1 MYYKTETNDFTK
13 FISKMDI
20 PVLQLPNHKDEEW
33 RFTNLDFLKD
43 LNVNDYVNNPLD
55 IFYKKF
61 ISKYSNIREL
71 DILFINEAIKKYPDI
86 IKKYFSKIY
95 NHKKDFFC
103 VENLKFINNGI
114 FIFVKDNSNVKLP
127 IEIDL
132 SDINDSYIFPRI
144 FIYCSKNSNFCFTEK
159 YQIKNEQCYTNI
171 ITEIFLSDN
180 SKLEYTKFQNEPN
193 SSIHFSGLGVL
204 QNKNSYLNCNTF
216 TYGSKFTRNNIFLK
230 IIGEGSESKLNGL
243 SISNN
248 SNFVDNHSIIQHSA
262 PNSISSELYKG
273 IYSKK
278 SKGVFDS
285 RVIVDK
291 IASNTSSEQLNNNI
305 LLSKNAS
312 VQSNPILE
320 INTDDVSCKHGSTT
334 GQIDDEALFYL
345 NCRGLDK
352 LKAQQVLLNGFC
364 NEFVEN
370 IVNENLKLELNKLIN
385 HSLNSI

>member
-1 MYYKTETNDFTK
+1 MHYKTEPNEFTK

-20 PVLQLPNHKDEEW
+20 PDLNVPNHKDEEW

-43 LNVNDYVNNPLD
+43 YNVNDFKNNLLD
-55 IFYKKF
+55 TLYTKF
-61 ISKYSNIREL
+61 ISKYSNINEL
-71 DILFINEAIKKYPDI
+71 DILNINDAIIKYPDI
-86 IKKYFSKIY
+86 INNHFSKIY
-95 NHKKDFFC
+95 KTKNDYFGL
-103 VENLKFINNGI
+103 ENLKFINDGI
-114 FIFVKDNSNVKLP
+114 FILVKENSNVKQH

-132 SDINDSYIFPRI
+132 SDLNESYIFPRI
-144 FIYCSKNSNFCFTEK
+144 FIYCSKNSSFGFTEK
-159 YQIKNEQCYTNI
+159 YKTKNEQCYTNI
-171 ITEIFLSDN
+171 ITEIFLSDS
-180 SKLEYTKFQNEPN
+180 SKLEYTKLQNEPT
-193 SSIHFSGLGVL
+193 SSIHFSGLGIL
-204 QNKNSYLNCNTF
+204 QKRNSYLNCNTF
-216 TYGSKFTRNNIFLK
+216 TYGSKFTRNNLFLK
-230 IIGEGSESKLNGL
+230 INGEGSESKLNGL

-285 RVIVDK
+285 RVMVDK

-345 NCRGLDK
+345 NCRGLNK
-352 LKAQQVLLNGFC
+352 LKAHQVLLNGFC

-370 IVNENLKLELNKLIN
+370 IINQNLKLELNELIN